1 MPLPVKPCPYCE
13 KLMWVKDESIEWLDE
28 ETFRFPCPHCRALV
42 RRKLIDFGA
51 NACGPI
57 KPS

>member
-13 KLMWVKDESIEWLDE
+13 KLMWVKDEVIEWLDE
-28 ETFRFPCPHCRALV
+28 TTMRFPCPHCHVLV
-42 RRKLIDFGA
+42 RRKLIDFGD

-57 KPS
+57 KPG

>member
-1 MPLPVKPCPYCE
+1 MTVTVKPCPYCE
-13 KLMWVKDESIEWLDE
+13 KLMWVKEESIEWLDE
-28 ETFRFPCPHCRALV
+28 TTFRFPCPHCHAVV
-42 RRKLIDFGA
+42 RRKLIAFGE